1 MERKRGTGRQSSKA
15 AVAGLAGLI
24 LCSGIAVGWAGWYLP
39 ALRPTDPT
47 ARGTVLVHLAPGTSA
62 RDFCRLLSSKGLV
75 RNDAAALLYASLSGQ
90 RRRLKAGFYDLS
102 ATMSVPEIFTV
113 VAEGRIATRKVSVV
127 PGLRLEQVAER
138 VERAGLA
145 SAAEF
150 LHAARASFFIS
161 ETGLDIP
168 PKASLEGY
176 LWPATYTIPVGTGPH
191 GIALVMLEAFRDKF
205 AKPRAT
211 EIAASGMTLHQVV
224 TLASL
229 VEREAKV
236 DDERP
241 IIAGVLLNR
250 LRLGWKLQCDA
261 TVQYAL
267 PHHKSRL
274 TYEDLKAASPYNTY
288 LHAGLPPGPIC
299 VPSEA
304 SLLAVLQP
312 AKHDFLFYVAR
323 GDGRHVFTRTYEE
336 HLAAIAAIRGSRRG

>member
-1 MERKRGTGRQSSKA
+1 MGRKNARSRQPSKGA
-15 AVAGLAGLI
+15 IAGLVVLVLAGSL
-24 LCSGIAVGWAGWYLP
+24 AVGWAGWYLP
-39 ALRPTDPT
+39 ALRPADPT

-62 RDFCRLLSSKGLV
+62 RDFCRLLASKRLV
-75 RNDAAALLYASLSGQ
+75 RNDTAALLYANLSGQ
-90 RRRLKAGFYDLS
+90 RRRLKAGYYDLS
-102 ATMSVPEIFTV
+102 ANMSAPEIFAV
-113 VAEGRIATRKVSVV
+113 VAEGRIATRKVAVV

-138 VERAGLA
+138 VEHAGLVP
-145 SAAEF
+145 AADF
-150 LHAARASFFIS
+150 LRAARASFFIS

-168 PKASLEGY
+168 PTATLEGY
-176 LWPATYTIPVGTGPH
+176 LWPATYTIPVGTRPH

-205 AKPRAT
+205 AKPRAS

-250 LRLGWKLQCDA
+250 LRRGWKLQCDA

-267 PHHKSRL
+267 PRHKSRL

-299 VPSEA
+299 TPGEA
-304 SLLAVLQP
+304 SLLAAVRP
-312 AKHDFLFYVAR
+312 AKHDFLFYVAK
-323 GDGRHVFTRTYEE
+323 GEGRHVFTRTYEE
-336 HLAAIAAIRGSRRG
+336 HLAAIAAIRGGRRG